1 MVPPVGHTG
10 TGAIVVAA
18 VTGAA
23 AGTAIAALTTAR
35 RRGAATE
42 PAGAD
47 GTAGTGA
54 RGVTTTGGTDWLK
67 FMPGVWLGRP
77 SDAPTM
83 PAPSTAPTAA
93 ITAPVS
99 TLRIS
104 GPPGSGRSPREVIV
118 TAAPSL

>member
-23 AGTAIAALTTAR
+23 ARDAIAALTTAR
-35 RRGAATE
+35 RRGAAT
-42 PAGAD
+42 AGAD